1 MSGSI
6 YENMRVSRRQFKYAV
21 RRLKRCN
28 DQIQNEKFI
37 SGIIKSGRNIFDE
50 VRKFRG
56 SNLTVSSRID
66 EEVGARNI
74 AEHFAS
80 RYKALYNTVEN
91 GQKLDEIH
99 QNVNNNVEKDSLG
112 ILAKIN
118 ENLVNQA
125 IKKLKPNKR
134 DALYDTSSD
143 CYINGPNNL
152 RRHITNL
159 VRMFLSHGTIPKFVL
174 VCNLIPLVKDGLGD
188 ITSSENYRAIAGGCL
203 LLKILDIVILLLEG
217 EKLEFSELQ
226 FAYQSLYNSLLMVC
240 NCCN

>member
-66 EEVGARNI
+66 EEVGASNI
-74 AEHFAS
+74 AEHFAT
-80 RYKALYNTVEN
+80 RYKALYKNVEN

-99 QNVNNNVEKDSLG
+99 QNL
-112 ILAKIN
+112 IML
-118 ENLVNQA
+118 
-125 IKKLKPNKR
+125 KKTL
-134 DALYDTSSD
+134 
-143 CYINGPNNL
+143 
-152 RRHITNL
+152 
-159 VRMFLSHGTIPKFVL
+159 
-174 VCNLIPLVKDGLGD
+174 
-188 ITSSENYRAIAGGCL
+188 
-203 LLKILDIVILLLEG
+203 
-217 EKLEFSELQ
+217 
-226 FAYQSLYNSLLMVC
+226 
-240 NCCN
+240 